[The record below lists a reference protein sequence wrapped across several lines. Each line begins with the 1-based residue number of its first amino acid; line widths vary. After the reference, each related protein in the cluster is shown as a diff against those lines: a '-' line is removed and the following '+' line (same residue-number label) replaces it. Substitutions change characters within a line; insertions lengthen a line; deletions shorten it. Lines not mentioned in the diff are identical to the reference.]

1 MPKLKKKENP
11 IIHIHILSL
20 LKEVNSYI
28 FANPLFSLCIFVVN
42 MLYMLIYK
50 SIENGI
56 SNPLSI
62 IWIVSYYIFWCAF
75 YRYYYHQKPYIFSKN
90 IFGSLAPSTKAL
102 VFMFLI
108 TAIIIILPMIPLFL
122 GFDEIYLDYYESY
135 IRAIEN
141 LSTNDGKV
149 ASLVD
154 ILVVYGILSLLAPI
168 LICKPYMAWISS
180 LRGYNSS
187 FKKAA
192 EKLNGNYL
200 NFVIISLL
208 LFIPEAIF
216 REIDR
221 MLNLQNWLSYF
232 VSTIIFVYTN
242 VIFAKIYDL
251 FYIKN

>member
-1 MPKLKKKENP
+1 MPRLKKKENP
-11 IIHIHILSL
+11 IIHIHIFPL

-28 FANPLFSLCIFVVN
+28 IANPLFSLCIFVVN
-42 MLYMLIYK
+42 MCYLLVFK
-50 SIENGI
+50 SIENGL
-56 SNPLSI
+56 SNPLSM
-62 IWIVSYYIFWCAF
+62 IWIITYYIFWCAF
-75 YRYYYHQKPYIFSKN
+75 YRYYYHQKPYVFTKA
-90 IFGSLAPSTKAL
+90 IFGSLSPSTKAL
-102 VFMFLI
+102 VIMFLI

-122 GFDEIYLDYYESY
+122 GFDDIYLNYYESY

-141 LSTNDGKV
+141 LSM
-149 ASLVD
+149 ASLFD
-154 ILVVYGILSLLAPI
+154 ILVIYGVLSLLSPA

-192 EKLNGNYL
+192 EKLKGNYF
-200 NFVIISLL
+200 NFVIISAM
-208 LFIPEAIF
+208 LFFPEAIF
-216 REIDR
+216 REIDK
-221 MLNLQNWLSYF
+221 MLGLQDWLSYF